1 MIITHCHLSGD
12 LASLPQ
18 APCPVRKMEKDEC
31 ERECHNSLI
40 VYEGR
45 LEQTMQASREIAA
58 RTG

>member
-1 MIITHCHLSGD
+1 
-12 LASLPQ
+12 
-18 APCPVRKMEKDEC
+18 MEKDEC